1 MAALQPHVG
10 FSVEQEP
17 NPFSRVTL
25 SRQTDSLGM
34 RRTVLD
40 WRLTKSEGR
49 SIAVFAQALSDEWR
63 KLGLAEFNP
72 DDLEIGGREQGEH
85 GGFIDASHHMG
96 TTRMGADPTTSV
108 VDPPCRV
115 HGYANLY
122 VGSSSVF
129 PTSGFSNPTLTTL
142 ALCLRICDEI
152 KTKLSNS
159 IMAVA

>member
-1 MAALQPHVG
+1 
-10 FSVEQEP
+10 
-17 NPFSRVTL
+17 
-25 SRQTDSLGM
+25 
-34 RRTVLD
+34 
-40 WRLTKSEGR
+40 
-49 SIAVFAQALSDEWR
+49 
-63 KLGLAEFNP
+63 
-72 DDLEIGGREQGEH
+72 
-85 GGFIDASHHMG
+85 
-96 TTRMGADPTTSV
+96 
-108 VDPPCRV
+108 VDPSCRV